1 MYRHVLNRTIAAL
14 FLVALALP
22 AQAAWIRGQE
32 AMMGTRIQIEL
43 WHSDEVV
50 GRTAVSAVMDEMRRL
65 DRLMSSYRPDS
76 ELSQVNL
83 NAGRGPVSVSAELLT
98 LISRALEF
106 SDVTDGAF
114 DITYAS
120 VGHMYDFRQKVKP
133 DEQTL
138 LRGLPAVDYHHVLVN
153 DENRTVRFRHP
164 KVRIDL
170 GGIAKGYAAERS
182 VEILR
187 RRGIEHALVSAGGDT
202 RILGDRR
209 GRSWNV
215 GVRDPRQEGRVI
227 AMLPLVDEAIS
238 TSGDYERYFEEDGV
252 RYHHIIKP
260 TTGKPAGSVR
270 SVTVIGPDATSTDAL
285 STSLFVLGVRK
296 GLTLVESLPE
306 YEAVFV
312 DHYGDLVYSDGFAR
326 LP

>member
-1 MYRHVLNRTIAAL
+1 
-14 FLVALALP
+14 
-22 AQAAWIRGQE
+22 
-32 AMMGTRIQIEL
+32 
-43 WHSDEVV
+43 
-50 GRTAVSAVMDEMRRL
+50 
-65 DRLMSSYRPDS
+65 
-76 ELSQVNL
+76 
-83 NAGRGPVSVSAELLT
+83 
-98 LISRALEF
+98 
-106 SDVTDGAF
+106 
-114 DITYAS
+114 
-120 VGHMYDFRQKVKP
+120 MYDFRQKVKP

-138 LRGLPAVDYHHVLVN
+138 LRALPAVDYHHVLVN
-153 DENRTVRFRHP
+153 DGNRTVRFRHP

-238 TSGDYERYFEEDGV
+238 TSGDYERYFEEDGI

-260 TTGKPAGSVR
+260 TTGKPADSVR

-285 STSLFVLGVRK
+285 STSLFVLGIRK
-296 GLTLVESLPE
+296 GLTLVESLQE

-312 DHYGDLVYSDGFAR
+312 DHYGDLFYSDGFAR

>member
-1 MYRHVLNRTIAAL
+1 MYRDVLNRTIAAL
-14 FLVALALP
+14 FLVTLALP
-22 AQAAWIRGQE
+22 SQATWIRGQE
-32 AMMGTRIQIEL
+32 AIMGTRIQVEL
-43 WHSDEVV
+43 WHSNEVV
-50 GRTAVSAVMDEMRRL
+50 GRTAASAVMEEMHRL

-83 NAGRGPVSVSAELLT
+83 NAARGPVTVSAELLT
-98 LISRALEF
+98 LVSLALEF

-120 VGHMYDFRQKVKP
+120 VGHMYDFRQRVKP

-138 LRGLPAVDYHHVLVN
+138 LRALPAVDYHHVQVD
-153 DENRTVRFRHP
+153 DENRTVRFIHP

-187 RRGIEHALVSAGGDT
+187 RQGIEHALVSAGGDT

-227 AMLPLVDEAIS
+227 AMLPLADEAIS
-238 TSGDYERYFEEDGV
+238 TSGDYERYFEEDGT

-260 TTGKPAGSVR
+260 TTGKPAGTVR

-312 DHYGDLVYSDGFAR
+312 DHDGDLFYSDGFAR

>member
-83 NAGRGPVSVSAELLT
+83 NAGRSPVTVSAELLT

-138 LRGLPAVDYHHVLVN
+138 LRALPAVDYHHVLVN

>member
-83 NAGRGPVSVSAELLT
+83 NAGRSPVTVSAELLT

-120 VGHMYDFRQKVKP
+120 VGYMYDFRQKVKP

-138 LRGLPAVDYHHVLVN
+138 LRALPAVDYHHVLVN